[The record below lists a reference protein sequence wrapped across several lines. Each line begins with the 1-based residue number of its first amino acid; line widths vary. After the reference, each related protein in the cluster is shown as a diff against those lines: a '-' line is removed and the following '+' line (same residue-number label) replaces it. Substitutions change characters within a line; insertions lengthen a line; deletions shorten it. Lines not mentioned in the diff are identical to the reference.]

1 MHCWD
6 SWEIR
11 VSSEESL
18 LKCKSSRG
26 QLPDLKAVALTLKEE
41 SKRLGD
47 LENKLKSSLIFLFII
62 LYVIT
67 GNFIVAIQIRMV
79 QTCFDVGKK
88 MELLRRLFQI
98 IFLKTKNRNLFW
110 LFLKDHGSILKQNHF
125 VTNNAFSRGHSKNSH
140 FRFSME

>member
-1 MHCWD
+1 M
-6 SWEIR
+6 
-11 VSSEESL
+11 

-98 IFLKTKNRNLFW
+98 IFLKTKNRNEMSTADPL
-110 LFLKDHGSILKQNHF
+110 G
-125 VTNNAFSRGHSKNSH
+125 
-140 FRFSME
+140 